1 MALQLEFSPT
11 TEADMPPIR
20 KIGQSR
26 PEEPA
31 VPVYR
36 HFLSGGPGEF
46 RLGVRI
52 RLGLTAA
59 SMVGVFGAAGLA
71 GRLPSPSVSIGMAI
85 LAALVCVPLAA
96 LVARW
101 AGRSSG
107 LLTGLLAIAGWM
119 ALSFCSAPSAVLAA
133 ASASAAI
140 LVYSLAE
147 LPHRNPILGR
157 PAAAVLFYLGAAL
170 SCTIA
175 GPAALA
181 PIAAV
186 CLGTIVGNENS
197 RGTRFFISP
206 TGLAILGIGLAM
218 GFFTP
223 AVAGPADTHWPQW
236 LAVAGLLAGMAWTW
250 ALVRTGHGA
259 SPFGRLL
266 ITWLLGPSLLGV
278 AGMISVELATA
289 VTLPAW
295 AAVVSQSLI
304 RLRRG
309 SGRWVRNPL

>member
-1 MALQLEFSPT
+1 
-11 TEADMPPIR
+11 
-20 KIGQSR
+20 
-26 PEEPA
+26 

-36 HFLSGGPGEF
+36 HFLSGDPGEF
-46 RLGVRI
+46 RLGVRL
-52 RLGLTAA
+52 RLGLAA
-59 SMVGVFGAAGLA
+59 AAMVGVFGAPWLA
-71 GRLPSPSVSIGMAI
+71 GQLPSPLISISMAI
-85 LAALVCVPLAA
+85 FAALACVPLAA

-119 ALSFCSAPSAVLAA
+119 VLSCCAAPPVVLAA
-133 ASASAAI
+133 GSASAAI
-140 LVYSLAE
+140 LVYGLAE

-157 PAAAVLFYLGAAL
+157 PVAAVLFYLGAGLA
-170 SCTIA
+170 CATA

-186 CLGTIVGNENS
+186 CLGTMLGNENS

-206 TGLAILGIGLAM
+206 PGLAILGIGLAL
-218 GFFTP
+218 GIFTP
-223 AVAGPADTHWPQW
+223 AIVGPSGPLWPQW

-250 ALVRTGHGA
+250 GLVRTGHGA

-266 ITWLLGPSLLGV
+266 TSWLLGPSLLGV
-278 AGMISVELATA
+278 AGVISVELLTA

-295 AAVVSQSLI
+295 AAVVGPSLI

-309 SGRWVRNPL
+309 FRRWGLSSL